1 MKKKHK
7 TTYIQGQD
15 EMNVCCG
22 NVTDVSKSM
31 NVIKEKTQRNEGKM
45 EDDNKHT
52 EVRRM
57 KRLLRCTG
65 RKNPPSFLQTSAL
78 YIDVVAAW
86 HILPRSE
93 GEVTV
98 A

>member
-1 MKKKHK
+1 
-7 TTYIQGQD
+7 
-15 EMNVCCG
+15 
-22 NVTDVSKSM
+22 
-31 NVIKEKTQRNEGKM
+31 M

-57 KRLLRCTG
+57 KRWLRCKG

-98 A
+98 ALHYISTKNNKKKHYIVRTTTA